1 MNCWK
6 CGREAK
12 LSVAFC
18 ESCGARLKADLA
30 VDAAV
35 PGLTAAGVH
44 KAGRDAAKALLAV
57 AVLQVVF
64 GAVMI
69 YGTNTLP
76 PTPPVFFTVFGIGAA
91 FFGLFLWARRNPFP
105 AAVVGLVL
113 FVSVH
118 LFEAVMDPHSLYR
131 GLIMKAIV
139 IVVLARA
146 VSQTGR
152 YRQLLRSSAGR

>member
-1 MNCWK
+1 M
-6 CGREAK
+6 
-12 LSVAFC
+12 
-18 ESCGARLKADLA
+18 LA
-30 VDAAV
+30 TLAQTWWHRPDSPTRVVLDVTRRCNLRCAMCRTWALPRSTELDAAEI
-35 PGLTAAGVH
+35 
-44 KAGRDAAKALLAV
+44 
-57 AVLQVVF
+57 

-76 PTPPVFFTVFGIGAA
+76 PTPPVLFTVFGIGAA